1 MRVKAVATLERRERI
16 VARLIEDEMR
26 ESFIDYSMSV
36 IVARALPD
44 ARDGLKPVHRRVL
57 YGMSELGLVPGR
69 GYRKS
74 AKVVGEVLGK
84 FHPHGDTAVYDA
96 LARMVQEFSLR
107 YPLIDGQGNWG
118 SVDGDPPA
126 AMRYTECR
134 LAPIATE
141 LLADIEKE
149 TVDFQ
154 PNFDNTER
162 EPVVLPARIPNLLV
176 NGTTGIAVG
185 MATNIPPHNLGE
197 VIDALLVVIDNP
209 EASIADLR
217 KKIKGPDFPTAGI
230 IYGRAGIKD
239 AYETGRGRIIMR
251 ARAEIEVKQNG
262 REAIIVS
269 EIPYQ
274 VNKARLIE
282 QIADHVKAKRIEGI
296 SDLRDESDREGMR
309 IVIELK
315 RDAMA
320 RVVLNQLYKHTQMQA
335 TFGVILLALVN
346 NVPQTLNLK
355 QLCVYFLEHRHDVV
369 TRRTRFD
376 LRKAEERAHILEG
389 LKIALQHIDAI
400 IQLIKKSK
408 DTDTAREGLISK
420 YKLTQVQA
428 QAILDMRL
436 ARLTGLEREKID
448 QEYRE
453 LIELI
458 AKLKGLLES
467 RRLRMRVVRDELLE
481 IRKKYADDR
490 RTEITHDEGDF
501 SVEDLIA
508 EENMVITVTH
518 RGYIKRTPTNAYTR
532 QHRGGLGKRGTTAR
546 EEDFLEHL
554 FTATTHDYILVLT
567 QRGRC
572 YWLKVHE
579 IPQVGRAGRGKPIV
593 NLVAVPHDDAVAA
606 LLPVKTFDDEHSVIM
621 ATEKG
626 VVKKTSL
633 SAYGNP
639 RVGGIIA
646 MNIQPGDRLLSAE
659 ITDGT
664 NDIILVTSEGQ
675 SIRFHESEAR
685 EMGRVAGGVRG
696 IRLREGDRVVGM
708 VVVKRDGTLLVV
720 SENGYGKRSKFSDY
734 RAQSRGGLG
743 IKTLRTSPKTGKLV
757 AAQEVVD
764 QDELMVIT
772 AAGMTIRLPVKGL
785 RVLGR
790 ATQGVKLIRVGQGD
804 RVVDVAQMVPEE
816 ENGKEGVA
824 TGLEAVELAGNG
836 DGAGG
841 TVASERG
848 GDDGEYGAAD
858 GDPGDEADIEEDLD
872 DEELDEDEDKEDDPT
887 LFDSEE

>member
-1 MRVKAVATLERRERI
+1 MVTIEGREHI
-16 VARLIEDEMR
+16 LPRLIEDEMR

-44 ARDGLKPVHRRVL
+44 VRDGLKPVHRRIL
-57 YGMSELGLVPGR
+57 FGMSELGLVPGR

-84 FHPHGDTAVYDA
+84 YHPHGDLAVYDA
-96 LARMVQEFSLR
+96 LARMVQVFSLR
-107 YPLIDGQGNWG
+107 YPLVDGQGNWG
-118 SVDGDPPA
+118 SVDGDSPA

-134 LAPIATE
+134 LTPIAAE

-154 PNFDNTER
+154 PNFDDTEL
-162 EPVVLPARIPNLLV
+162 EPVVMPARVPNLLI
-176 NGTTGIAVG
+176 NGATGIAVG

-197 VIDALLVVIDNP
+197 VIDGLIVLIDNP
-209 EASIADLR
+209 EASIAELR

-230 IYGRAGIKD
+230 IYGRSGIRD
-239 AYETGRGRIIMR
+239 AYESGRGRIVMR
-251 ARAEIEVKQNG
+251 ARAEVEVKQNG
-262 REAIIVS
+262 REAIVVA

-282 QIADHVKAKRIEGI
+282 QIADHVKAKRIEGV
-296 SDLRDESDREGMR
+296 SDLRDESDRDGMR

-315 RDAMA
+315 RDAVA
-320 RVVLNQLYKHTQMQA
+320 RVVLNQLYKTTQMQS

-355 QLCVYFLEHRHDVV
+355 ELCERFLEHRHEVL
-369 TRRTRFD
+369 TRRSRFE

-389 LKIALQHIDAI
+389 LKIALQHIDAVV
-400 IQLIKKSK
+400 QLIKKAK
-408 DTDTAREGLISK
+408 DTDTAREQLMAK

-448 QEYRE
+448 AEYKE

-458 AKLKGLLES
+458 VRLKELLES
-467 RRLRMRVVRDELLE
+467 RRLRMGLVKSELLE
-481 IRKKYADDR
+481 IRKKYADAR
-490 RTEITHDEGDF
+490 RTEITSDEADL
-501 SVEDLIA
+501 SIEDLIA
-508 EENMVITVTH
+508 EENMVITVSH
-518 RGYIKRTPTNAYTR
+518 RDYIKRTPTNAYTR
-532 QHRGGLGKRGTTAR
+532 QKRGGTGKRGSGAR
-546 EEDFLEHL
+546 DEDFLERL

-579 IPQVGRAGRGKPIV
+579 IPQGGRAARGKPIV
-593 NLVAVPHDDAVAA
+593 NLVEMPKDDAVAA
-606 LLPVKTFDDEHSVIM
+606 LLPVKEFDDEHSVIM
-621 ATEKG
+621 ATRNG
-626 VVKKTSL
+626 TVKKTVL
-633 SAYGNP
+633 SAYGNL

-646 MNIQPGDRLLSAE
+646 MNIAEGDCLLSAE

-664 NDIILVTSEGQ
+664 NDVILVTARGQ
-675 SIRFHESEAR
+675 SIRFHESDAR

-708 VVVKRDGTLLVV
+708 VVVRRDATLLVV
-720 SENGYGKRSKFSDY
+720 TENGYGKRSLFSDY
-734 RAQSRGGLG
+734 RVQSRGGIG
-743 IKTLRTSPKTGKLV
+743 IKTVRVTPKTGSLV
-757 AAQEVVD
+757 AAREVVD
-764 QDELMVIT
+764 QDELMAIT
-772 AAGMTIRLPVKGL
+772 ASGMIIRVPVAGL

-790 ATQGVKLIRVGQGD
+790 ATQGVKVIRLGPGD
-804 RVVDVAQMVPEE
+804 RVVDVAQMVAEGE
-816 ENGKEGVA
+816 DGSEGNGA
-824 TGLEAVELAGNG
+824 RTLPAGLDVAGNG
-836 DGAGG
+836 PG
-841 TVASERG
+841 VG
-848 GDDGEYGAAD
+848 GDGAD
-858 GDPGDEADIEEDLD
+858 GDGEEEEEEPG
-872 DEELDEDEDKEDDPT
+872 